1 MRKGILHRSKRLIIE
16 RSLKSVA
23 WVLAAEPVYFAYLF
37 GSHAWG
43 HPDQESD
50 IDIAVYADPA
60 LTKEQRWDL
69 RMKLLGSI
77 STALHVSID
86 RIDLVVFQDA
96 PPLLQWNIARTGV
109 CIFERNTAER
119 NLAVL
124 RIEQAYDDER
134 PHLRMEGEDTL
145 RKILTQPLA

>member
-1 MRKGILHRSKRLIIE
+1 MRKGVLHHRAFPGVGRLSE
-16 RSLKSVA
+16 SVTR
-23 WVLAAEPVYFAYLF
+23 VLSTEPVRFAYLF

-43 HPDQESD
+43 HPDRESD

-77 STALHVSID
+77 SAALHLPID
-86 RIDLVVFQDA
+86 RIDLVVLQDS

-109 CIFERNTAER
+109 CVFERSASER

-124 RIEQAYDDER
+124 RIEQAYDDEK
-134 PHLRMEGEDTL
+134 PHIRMEGEDTL
-145 RKILTQPLA
+145 RKILTQPLL